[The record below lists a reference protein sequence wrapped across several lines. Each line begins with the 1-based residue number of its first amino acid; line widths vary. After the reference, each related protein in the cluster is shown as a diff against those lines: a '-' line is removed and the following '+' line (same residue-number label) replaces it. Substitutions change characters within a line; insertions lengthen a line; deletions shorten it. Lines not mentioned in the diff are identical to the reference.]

1 MDSRLKTI
9 FVVAIGTFL
18 QTNVAEAQSPLTSAE
33 DAVASLKVRPGFSVE
48 LAASEPMVADPV
60 AAAFDENGRL
70 FVIEYPQY
78 NEDWAKAKS
87 SRRGR
92 VRLLVDEN
100 DDGVFD
106 TVTTYTAELDNPMS
120 VACWKGGIYVGGAP
134 DIWYFRDNDGDGVA
148 EEKRRVFTGFGAETH
163 RAGYAQ
169 LNSFV
174 WGLDNRY
181 HACTNYAGGD
191 VRHVDQP
198 ESEVVSVRGRGFV
211 FDPRDESFDVESGGG
226 QHGMCFD
233 DWGNQFTCRN
243 SDPVEMYFYDD
254 RRLRGND
261 YLQAP
266 AAKVSILTSGKYTPL
281 FRLSA
286 DEEWRVIRTRRR
298 MSGEFKGGVEG
309 GGKVSGYFTAAT
321 GITIYRGDAWPE
333 RYRGSSF
340 TGEASNNLVFRAE
353 LKRDGVGFAAERAAE
368 EAELGMEFI
377 ASADNAFRPVQ
388 FVNAPDGNLLMLDM
402 YRQLIEGAA
411 FLPPD
416 VVAAMEVLGGS
427 GMGRVYRIKADDA
440 TERRPTP
447 NLGEAATEELVALLD
462 HRNAW
467 HRETASRLLY
477 ERQDAGAEEALR
489 ELVTESDSALAK
501 VHAAWVLKGMG
512 GELAPE
518 IVSQLALDPHAELR
532 RHSLLLGG
540 EVSGEALPGAGL
552 LADSEKIVRYAAA
565 MELEKIAD
573 QKMRTER
580 ISSVLR
586 RDGDDA
592 WMRAA
597 AFSSLRGGA
606 GEVAKTLA
614 EGMFD
619 IDAAKTVFQALARQV
634 GDRSELDTEDF
645 NAMLSAVETV
655 AENDKSLARSM
666 IGSLLNT
673 RHALTIVEKIPE
685 SQGGAAELLDGM
697 LSSAQAIAFDPKR
710 PEAERATAISRLR
723 LKGIETFREM
733 ARQLLDSAQPG
744 RVQTAAIDA
753 LGTFADDE
761 VGSYI
766 LAAWKGLAPAARERG
781 LGVLMRRKA
790 WVASLLDAVEAG
802 QVTRADL
809 GATRV
814 AALSAHD
821 KDEIRERAKKVFSSA
836 GFAGRDE
843 VVAKYQPAL
852 TMEGDADRGKLIFG
866 QSCAACHKLDGVGQA
881 IGAEL
886 AGIMNRGADS
896 VMLNILDPNREVH
909 ADFLLYSINL
919 KDGAVETGMIRS
931 ESSSAI
937 KLRRIDGSEVEL
949 LRVDIDKITSLGT
962 SFMPEGLEAAISVQ
976 GMADL
981 LTWLKSLD

>member
-1 MDSRLKTI
+1 MITCFAAVGILLPADSAK
-9 FVVAIGTFL
+9 A
-18 QTNVAEAQSPLTSAE
+18 QTSLTPAE
-33 DAVASLKVRPGFSVE
+33 DAVASLIVRPGFSVE
-48 LAASEPMVADPV
+48 LAASEPMIADPV

-70 FVIEYPQY
+70 FVVEYPQY
-78 NEDWAKAKS
+78 NEDWATTKS
-87 SRRGR
+87 PRRGR
-92 VRLLVDEN
+92 VRLLIDED
-100 DDGVFD
+100 DDGIFD
-106 TVTTYTAELDNPMS
+106 KVTTYTDELDNPMS
-120 VACWKGGIYVGGAP
+120 VACWAGGIYVGGAP
-134 DIWYFRDNDGDGVA
+134 DIWYFRDSDGDGMA
-148 EEKRRVFTGFGAETH
+148 EEKRKVFTGFGAETH

-169 LNSFV
+169 LNSFM

-191 VRHVDQP
+191 VRKVDQP
-198 ESEVVSVRGRGFV
+198 ESKAVSVRSRGFV
-211 FDPRDESFDVESGGG
+211 FDPRDESFDTESGGG

-266 AAKVSILTSGKYTPL
+266 AAKISILTSGKYTPL
-281 FRLSA
+281 FRLSP

-333 RYRGSSF
+333 NYRGSSL

-353 LKRDGVGFAAERAAE
+353 LERDGVGFAAGRAAE
-368 EAELGMEFI
+368 EAELGVEFI

-416 VVAAMEVLGGS
+416 VVAAMDVLGGS
-427 GMGRVYRIKADDA
+427 GMGRVYRIKADGQAKRRATPKLGDA
-440 TERRPTP
+440 TT
-447 NLGEAATEELVALLD
+447 AELVALLE
-462 HRNAW
+462 HKNAW

-477 ERQDAGAEEALR
+477 ERQDARAEAGLR
-489 ELVTESDSALAK
+489 KLVAESDSGLAK
-501 VHAAWVLKGMG
+501 VHAAWALQGMG
-512 GELAPE
+512 LSIENE
-518 IVSQLALDPHAELR
+518 MV
-532 RHSLLLGG
+532 
-540 EVSGEALPGAGL
+540 GL
-552 LADSEKIVRYAAA
+552 LADERAEVRRHAWLLGGGIASEAWSGAGILVEESKPVRFAAA
-565 MELEKIAD
+565 MELEKLD
-573 QKMRTER
+573 YPKMRNLL
-580 ISSVLR
+580 IAGLLA
-586 RDGDDA
+586 RDGDDP
-592 WMRAA
+592 WMRIAA
-597 AFSSLRGGA
+597 LSSLRGDA
-606 GEVAKTLA
+606 GKVAEILA
-614 EGMFD
+614 DPGSKLKVG
-619 IDAAKTVFQALARQV
+619 KTVFQALARQV
-634 GDRSELDTEDF
+634 GERSELDDADF
-645 NAMLSAVETV
+645 GAMLSAVEMIV
-655 AENDKSLARSM
+655 EKDKSLGRSI
-666 IGSLLNT
+666 IGTLLET
-673 RHALTIVEKIPE
+673 RHALTLVTKV
-685 SQGGAAELLDGM
+685 SKSKGGAAELLGDM
-697 LSSAQAIAFDPKR
+697 LTSAQALAFDPKR
-710 PEAERATAISRLR
+710 PEAERVTAISRLR
-723 LKGIETFREM
+723 LKGIEVFRDT

-744 RVQTAAIDA
+744 AVQTAAIDA
-753 LGTFADDE
+753 LGSFTDDE
-761 VGSYI
+761 VGGYI
-766 LAAWKGLAPAARERG
+766 LDAWKGLAPAARERA

-790 WVASLLDAVEAG
+790 WVASLLDAIESG

-809 GATRV
+809 GATRI

-843 VVAKYQPAL
+843 VVAQYQPAL
-852 TMEGDADRGKLIFG
+852 TMAGDADRGKAIFG
-866 QSCAACHKLDGVGQA
+866 QTCAACHKLDGVGQA

-909 ADFLLYSINL
+909 ADFLLYSISL
-919 KDGAVETGMIRS
+919 EDGAVETGMIRS

-937 KLRRIDGSEVEL
+937 KLRRIDGSETEL
-949 LRVDIDKITSLGT
+949 LRVDIDKVTSLGT
-962 SFMPEGLEAAISVQ
+962 SFMPEGLEAAIPLQ

-981 LTWLKSLD
+981 LAWMKSLD